1 LLVVVELFEFCGDE
15 IVNPPATISG
25 TRTKTGNDEP
35 IMIRDELLTTAVLLG
50 FSTVPL
56 TLVAYVV
63 LVSAEEA
70 ALAY

>member
-1 LLVVVELFEFCGDE
+1 MVVELFEFCGDE
-15 IVNPPATISG
+15 IVKPPATISG

-50 FSTVPL
+50 IFSTVPL